1 MYENIYNSFIV
12 DIVMVMDMIVPVPRA
27 DSPEN
32 LKYID
37 FNAELRRMMGD
48 DERGQEIMLLV
59 NSNLPIEIANIYV

>member
-1 MYENIYNSFIV
+1 
-12 DIVMVMDMIVPVPRA
+12 MVMDMIVPVPRA